1 MVIQLIR
8 LILNFNEPVINNQ
21 DPHSQIDNDEVPG
34 AEYPNKNDPEYTKTN
49 KNFQFSTLCQECYRI
64 MKLQKNSLSS
74 KQREAFNVVH
84 SWDKDYVNH
93 DGYNVELV
101 HVFFAGI

>member
-1 MVIQLIR
+1 
-8 LILNFNEPVINNQ
+8 
-21 DPHSQIDNDEVPG
+21 
-34 AEYPNKNDPEYTKTN
+34 
-49 KNFQFSTLCQECYRI
+49 